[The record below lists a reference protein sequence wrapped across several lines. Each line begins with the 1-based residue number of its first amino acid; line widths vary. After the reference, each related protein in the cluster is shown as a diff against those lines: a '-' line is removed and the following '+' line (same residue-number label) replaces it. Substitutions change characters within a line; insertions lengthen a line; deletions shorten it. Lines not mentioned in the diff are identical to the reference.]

1 MPARSHPFWIL
12 RIMTNLAHIVHAYRL
27 VSVQSIHCYCC
38 SLKKNWF
45 WRQSQRKLRF
55 SPHLDVIKTSNI
67 FCVWITVYIKPLL
80 IHLPLCRSQCSPGS
94 VHLKSMQP
102 RHLEV
107 IGSQVGWG
115 ELQSW
120 LLEQPRNMYFLFN
133 EQEKTALLFSIFW
146 LRKQP
151 YKS

>member
-1 MPARSHPFWIL
+1 MLQKLFDLSYLGHYDRSGYFKASHYFWIL
-12 RIMTNLAHIVHAYRL
+12 HMITNLPHIVHAYRL

-38 SLKKNWF
+38 SLKKNCF
-45 WRQSQRKLRF
+45 WRHSQRKLRF

-67 FCVWITVYIKPLL
+67 FLRKRITVHFHIKPLL

-107 IGSQVGWG
+107 IGSQVG
-115 ELQSW
+115 
-120 LLEQPRNMYFLFN
+120 
-133 EQEKTALLFSIFW
+133 
-146 LRKQP
+146 
-151 YKS
+151 